1 MAGDVN
7 KLVSRMRYWCEKAN
21 LGYCWDHRWDIRE
34 GGETDCS
41 ALYLFCLWEAGY
53 LPQKPTWGNTDTL
66 RSQLE
71 PLGFKF
77 VKADNSRTAPAG
89 IGLLRTGHVAL
100 SMGDG
105 TVAQASI
112 NELGTVRGGKPG
124 DQTGLET
131 KVSKDPRNWLYWIY
145 PPDAPVSVS
154 PTTSTSKPTTTGGR
168 KVYNFGTVQN
178 GTRGA
183 AAYLLQAA
191 LNLRA
196 NAGLVLDGIS
206 GAKTVAAIKAWQR
219 AHGLTEDGICGKNTW
234 NSLLAA

>member
-7 KLVSRMRYWCEKAN
+7 KLVSRMRYWCSVAN

-77 VKADNSRTAPAG
+77 AKANNSKTAPAG
-89 IGLLRTGHVAL
+89 VGLLRTGHVAL

-131 KVSKDPRNWLYWIY
+131 KVSKDPRNWLFWIY
-145 PPDAPVSVS
+145 PPDVPVSVS
-154 PTTSTSKPTTTGGR
+154 PTTSTSKPTTTGGE
-168 KVYNFGTVQN
+168 KVYNFGYVSKGKT
-178 GTRGA
+178 GTA
-183 AAYLLQAA
+183 VKMFQAAY
-191 LNLRA
+191 NIRA
-196 NAGLVLDGIS
+196 GGRLAIDGIA
-206 GAKTVAAIKAWQR
+206 GVNTDAAIRSWQR
-219 AHGLTEDGICGKNTW
+219 MHGLTVDGSCGPLTW
-234 NSLLAA
+234 TSLLEA